1 MIKVSMIS
9 IKNIIKNMKRYES
22 FLKKFEKI
30 CLILVTVVKEAFKK
44 LFGFVESFL
53 NFWR

>member
-9 IKNIIKNMKRYES
+9 VKNIIKNLKRYES

-30 CLILVTVVKEAFKK
+30 CLILVTVVER
-44 LFGFVESFL
+44 SI
-53 NFWR
+53 